1 MGRDPG
7 EHRVVHRTCRVD
19 LRATRSQRRR
29 ACELLR
35 IAGDVWAAL
44 IEMNTERFRRR
55 AKPIMG
61 FAELCRELTGTDL
74 GPLARICAE
83 QVAHNYSDAC
93 IATAKRKRAG
103 EIAHYPRRKRFFY
116 PVRFRYGAFSL
127 YERRVC
133 LRAARGHR
141 PLV

>member
-1 MGRDPG
+1 MPRHRPDY
-7 EHRVVHRTCRVD
+7 RVVYRTCRVD
-19 LRATRSQRRR
+19 LRVTQSQLRR
-29 ACELLR
+29 AYELLR
-35 IAGDVWAAL
+35 IAGDIWAAL
-44 IEMNTERFRRR
+44 IDMNTERFRRG

-93 IATAKRKRAG
+93 MATAKRKRAG

-116 PVRFRYGAFSL
+116 PVRFRYGAFAL